1 VATVDG
7 LVSGL
12 DTTTIISQ
20 LMSVERMPQTRLKTS
35 LTAQQADVTAYQAI
49 NTKMAALQTAA
60 EKVALATTWTQGKAT
75 SSNAAVTATAGAG
88 AVSGSVTFSVTA
100 LAAAGS
106 RIGTQTYDSLTGTP
120 STAVPSLSITGPKS
134 TAAQT
139 FTSTNGSLASLVTEI
154 NAATD
159 LGVRAAA
166 VQTSSGSW
174 QLQLTSTA
182 TGTAN
187 DFSVTGA
194 AFSTVTTAA
203 DAKLHVG
210 DAAAGYDITSATNT
224 IEGVLPG
231 VTLKATALAP
241 EVRVEVNTDTD
252 AVTAAVQALVDA
264 ANGALGTIAAQ
275 VKQGTIGSDGT
286 STGAGAL
293 HGDPEMR
300 SLATR
305 VLSAVTYAVGGSSAA
320 TIGIQSTRDGTLKF
334 DAATFA
340 AAFAANP
347 ASTQALLQGVQT
359 TTTAAGGTTTT
370 SGNDG
375 VAVRLAAVAKAAT
388 TSDTGTLAL
397 AIKGRNALI
406 DDLSKRIS
414 AWDDRLADRQKTL
427 QSQYAKLEVALG
439 KLKSQSTWLSG
450 QLASLPTSGS
460 DS

>member
-1 VATVDG
+1 MATVDG

-20 LMSVERMPQTRLKTS
+20 LMSLERMPQTRLKTS

-60 EKVALATTWTQGKAT
+60 EKIALAGTWTQGKAT
-75 SSNAAVTATAGAG
+75 SSNTAVTATAGSG
-88 AVSGSVTFSVTA
+88 AVAGSVTFSVTS

-134 TAAQT
+134 TGAQT
-139 FTSTNGSLASLVTEI
+139 FTSKNGSLASLVTEI

-174 QLQLTSTA
+174 QLQLTATA
-182 TGTAN
+182 TGVAN
-187 DFSVTGA
+187 DFSATGA
-194 AFSTVTTAA
+194 DFATVSKAA

-210 DAAAGYDITSATNT
+210 GPGAGYDITSATNT

-231 VTLKATALAP
+231 VTLKATALATD
-241 EVRVEVNTDTD
+241 VRVEVNQDTESL
-252 AVTAAVQALVDA
+252 TAAVQALVDA
-264 ANGALGTIAAQ
+264 ANGALSTITAQ
-275 VKQGTIGSDGT
+275 VKQGTVGSDGT
-286 STGAGAL
+286 TTGGGAL
-293 HGDPEMR
+293 HGDPGMR
-300 SLATR
+300 ALASR

-334 DAATFA
+334 DATKFTA
-340 AAFAANP
+340 ALAADP
-347 ASTQALLQGVQT
+347 ASTRALLQGVQT
-359 TTTAAGGTTTT
+359 TITAADGTTTT
-370 SGNDG
+370 AGTDG

-388 TSDTGTLAL
+388 KSDTGVLAL
-397 AIKGRNALI
+397 AIKGRNAVI
-406 DDLSKRIS
+406 DDLNDRIA
-414 AWDDRLADRQKTL
+414 AWDDRLVDRQKAL
-427 QSQYAKLEVALG
+427 QAQYTALEVALG
-439 KLKSQSTWLSG
+439 KMKSQSTWLAG
-450 QLASLPTSGS
+450 QLATLPTGS
-460 DS
+460 NS